1 MPTDL
6 EALVELL
13 KDVVAFSLSSRDF
26 IWMGFLG
33 QDTRREYVRRS
44 LRCAGGGLLVFRC
57 EGSPSDLVVWG
68 KGDRDQVS
76 KNSGRRSSICDPVLP
91 FVSLTGRACDR
102 GLIDYVLWSDRRE
115 EISG

>member
-13 KDVVAFSLSSRDF
+13 KDVVAFSLGWRDF
-26 IWMGFLG
+26 IWMGFPG

-57 EGSPSDLVVWG
+57 GDSPLDLVVWG
-68 KGDRDQVS
+68 KEVAIKYQRTG
-76 KNSGRRSSICDPVLP
+76 GRRSSTSDPVFL
-91 FVSLTGRACDR
+91 
-102 GLIDYVLWSDRRE
+102 
-115 EISG
+115 